1 MDILENTLSFNRNIL
16 LLDTSMDYTEIE
28 YLKKHFCG
36 LVYDIN
42 KLYNIDTFNDYLL
55 YLTGNIEEINLPKNN
70 SITIYIIKQL
80 SYNIYLDH
88 EHEII
93 DIKSVPIN
101 IHNVGVFIEQ
111 FFDPNINYFKL
122 IENEHKF
129 QNLTESNKDDIVFR
143 TGIYLSRITK
153 QSDDNLKFNILRCSS
168 NLDGPTES
176 FRETD
181 NEIINSV
188 NHIASYFFDQKT
200 NLNHVLVQI
209 YENIAMIENHSD
221 KTADMPRNGLIA
233 FCSFYRDYDTN
244 RYKSAECLTKM
255 RFKLKAYV
263 KDDTELVKQF
273 DIILY
278 PNSVFL
284 ISLWTN
290 RLYTHEI
297 VQNNLPSE
305 KIPTRLE
312 YVIRCSNREVI
323 YNESNGGTYI
333 IEDDMYRELIE
344 PTLEDMYKLKELY
357 FCENVYDKIMDYD
370 DFYFSLNKGDYMKP
384 IV

>member
-1 MDILENTLSFNRNIL
+1 MNILENTLSFNRNIL
-16 LLDTSMDYTEIE
+16 LLDTSIDYTEIE

-70 SITIYIIKQL
+70 SVTIYIIKQL

-101 IHNVGVFIEQ
+101 IYNVGVFIEQ
-111 FFDPNINYFKL
+111 FFDPNKNYFKL

-129 QNLTESNKDDIVFR
+129 QNLTESNKDDIVIR

-153 QSDDNLKFNILRCSS
+153 QSDDNLKFNILRCSA
-168 NLDGPTES
+168 NLDGPTEG

-181 NEIINSV
+181 NEIVNSV
-188 NHIASYFFDQKT
+188 NHIASYLFDQKT
-200 NLNHVLVQI
+200 NLNHVLAQI
-209 YENIAMIENHSD
+209 YKNRAMIEDHSD
-221 KTADMPRNGLIA
+221 KTCDMPRNGLIA

-297 VQNNLPSE
+297 VPNYLPSE

-333 IEDDMYRELIE
+333 IEDDMYRELVE
-344 PTLEDMYKLKELY
+344 PTLEDMYKLQELY
-357 FCENVYDKIMDYD
+357 FRENVYDKIMDYD